1 MRSGTVGMSRGDD
14 LARRR
19 AAKKLTTNQLGVGRR
34 AARFALVILL
44 AGMTMSGVL
53 TIATPSHASLFD
65 GIYEDASRLAALET
79 ASGQYNAGVSLLR
92 TVQNYAGAARWFRRA
107 ADQGHSNAQ
116 AVLGSLYAV
125 GLGVPKDFVNA
136 YVWVSLALPGLE
148 GRMRDRAV
156 ALHDELSALMSP
168 AEIGEAQKIAG
179 DWHTLAH

>member
-1 MRSGTVGMSRGDD
+1 MRSGFTGRHRGDTF
-14 LARRR
+14 ARPH
-19 AAKKLTTNQLGVGRR
+19 AATKITNYRLGFGQR
-34 AARFALVILL
+34 AARFALAMML
-44 AGMTMSGVL
+44 AGVTMSGMLAV
-53 TIATPSHASLFD
+53 ATPSHASLFG
-65 GIYEDASRLAALET
+65 GIYEDSSRLAALET

-92 TVQNYAGAARWFRRA
+92 TVQNYAGAAKWFRRA

-156 ALHDELSALMSP
+156 ALQDELSALMSP
-168 AEIGEAQKIAG
+168 TEIGEARKLAG
-179 DWHTLAH
+179 DWRTLAR

>member
-14 LARRR
+14 FARRR
-19 AAKKLTTNQLGVGRR
+19 AAKKLTTNRLGVGRR

-136 YVWVSLALPGLE
+136 YVWVSIALPGLE

-156 ALHDELSALMSP
+156 ALQDELSALMSST
-168 AEIGEAQKIAG
+168 EIGEARKIAG
-179 DWHTLAH
+179 DWRTLAH

>member
-1 MRSGTVGMSRGDD
+1 MRSGTVGMSRGGYF
-14 LARRR
+14 ARRR
-19 AAKKLTTNQLGVGRR
+19 AAKKTTTNRRGVGRQ
-34 AARFALVILL
+34 AARFALVIML
-44 AGMTMSGVL
+44 AGLTVSGVL

-65 GIYEDASRLAALET
+65 GIYEDTSRLAALET

-148 GRMRDRAV
+148 GRMRERAV